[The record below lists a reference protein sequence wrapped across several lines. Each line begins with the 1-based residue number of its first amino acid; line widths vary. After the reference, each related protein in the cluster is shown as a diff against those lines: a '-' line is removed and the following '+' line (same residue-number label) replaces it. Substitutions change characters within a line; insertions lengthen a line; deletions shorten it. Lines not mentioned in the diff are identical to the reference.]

1 MSSLVQQVL
10 ARAAAEKEAPD
21 AARGS
26 LERQLTDV
34 EAALQRLSE
43 AVAVGGDVPAL
54 VDAIKIQDSQRRLLE
69 RKLEDLRR
77 PAVVFDQALEQR
89 LRAAVGEWRDVL
101 GRQIPQ
107 ARQIVTKLLEGRL
120 TFTPELSDGRPGFRF
135 QATGTVEKL
144 ISGVVP
150 ECLRAVA
157 SPSNPILN
165 SWVDWA
171 VKLGKLRLMLQPS

>member
-1 MSSLVQQVL
+1 MNRLLEIDLECPKYSDDVQ
-10 ARAAAEKEAPD
+10 
-21 AARGS
+21 
-26 LERQLTDV
+26 
-34 EAALQRLSE
+34 
-43 AVAVGGDVPAL
+43 AVAAGGDVPAL

-89 LRAAVGEWRDVL
+89 LRDAVGEWREIL

-120 TFTPELSDGRPGFRF
+120 TFTPESSDGRPGFRF

-144 ISGVVP
+144 VSGVVP
-150 ECLRAVA
+150 ECLRAVR
-157 SPSNPILN
+157 PQRDLNPCRQLE
-165 SWVDWA
+165 
-171 VKLGKLRLMLQPS
+171 RLVS